1 MKLTLTAAEMLDLW
15 RLRRALL
22 PLREESVVERRDGID
37 FDRLLHAELRA
48 WYSNLLDTAPVDM
61 LVLTDI
67 ARDVAPALQADGR
80 MTVTLPSGCRRVVE
94 VEAEGWT
101 RAATIA
107 MAGSPLALQQD
118 NPYSRGR
125 VDAPVAVL
133 HPGRLVLYSTPPGGG
148 KPRLRRLLCV
158 MEPEEGMY
166 ELDERAISLIPTPD
180 IPIF

>member
-22 PLREESVVERRDGID
+22 PLREDCAVERRDGID
-37 FDRLLHAELRA
+37 LDRLLHAELRA
-48 WYSNLLDTAPVDM
+48 WYANLLDTAPVDM

-67 ARDVAPALQADGR
+67 ARDVAPVLHDDGL
-80 MTVTLPSGCRRVVE
+80 MIVTLPTGCRRVVE

-101 RAATIA
+101 RAATVA
-107 MAGSPLALQQD
+107 MVGSSLALRQD

-133 HPGRLVLYSTPPGGG
+133 HPGRLVLYSAPPGVAR
-148 KPRLRRLLCV
+148 PHLRRLLCV
-158 MEPEEGMY
+158 MEPEEGLY
-166 ELDERAISLIPTPD
+166 ELDERAVSLIPTPD